1 MSVKEAKELVQATEF
16 GSRNYFGFAKKI
28 TTFLAVLMTLSHLY
42 FALSG
47 FAFGGIVAMKQRS
60 IHLAFVILLCFLFY
74 PFTKK
79 SDKDK
84 LPILDLIFGILGFL
98 ASSYIA
104 YFFEDLI
111 SRIGDPTTLD
121 LVAGITLFVLII
133 EASRRTV
140 SPVLPALTLTFV
152 AYAFLGPYLP
162 DVIAHRGYSFTR
174 VIDHIYLTDQGI
186 FGVPIAVSASFVFLF
201 VVFGAFLDKTGAGK
215 FFIDLAFSLV
225 GKFRGG
231 PAKAAVIASAAFGSV
246 SGSSIANAVTTGTLT
261 IPLMKKAGFKPKIA
275 AAVEVAA
282 STNGQ
287 LMPPVMGAAA
297 FIMAEFTD
305 IPYTQI
311 IKHALIPAVL
321 SYFAIFVIIHLE
333 ALKTGVK
340 GIPKEDLPIFFKVL
354 FKGFYHIIPLVVLL
368 YLLLV
373 QNFTPLSSVFWS
385 IVFSILV
392 TIVKGLIL
400 LVKDKSSEI
409 NPIKVSF
416 TEIYESMEAG
426 ARNIVGIASACACA
440 GIIIGIFSLTGL
452 GLKLT
457 DLILTI
463 SGGQLLPT
471 LILTMFSCI
480 ILGMGLPTTATYI
493 IMVTLTVPAL
503 LGIDAG
509 LPLIACHLFVF
520 YYGIVADDTP
530 PVGLAAYGAAGIA
543 GSDPIETGFHSF
555 RFDLSAFVL
564 PFVFIY
570 NPELLMIAD
579 SNWKILFVFVTALLG
594 MVSWSAGIQGYLVR
608 KTTIWER
615 VLFFVFALTL
625 IVPDWQTDVVGGI
638 GFASLYFWQK
648 RTNRQKVTI

>member
-16 GSRNYFGFAKKI
+16 GARNYFGVAKKI

-47 FAFGGIVAMKQRS
+47 FAFGGIIAMKQRS

-74 PFTKK
+74 PFSKK
-79 SDKDK
+79 SEKDK
-84 LPILDLIFGILGFL
+84 LPSLDLGLGILGFL

-121 LVAGITLFVLII
+121 LVAGITLFILII

-140 SPVLPALTLTFV
+140 SPVLPSLTLVFV

-340 GIPKEDLPIFFKVL
+340 GIPKEELPIFFKVL
-354 FKGFYHIIPLVVLL
+354 FKGFYHIIPLVILL

-392 TIVKGLIL
+392 TIVKGAIL
-400 LVKDKSSEI
+400 LVKDKNYEI

-440 GIIIGIFSLTGL
+440 GIIIGVFSLTGL

-503 LGIDAG
+503 LGIDAA

-579 SNWKILFVFVTALLG
+579 SNWKILFVFVTALIG
-594 MVSWSAGIQGYLVR
+594 MISWSAGIQGFLVR

-625 IVPDWQTDVVGGI
+625 IFPDWQTDLIGGV

-648 RTNRQKVTI
+648 KTKDK

>member
-16 GSRNYFGFAKKI
+16 GARNFQGFAKKI
-28 TTFLAVLMTLSHLY
+28 TSFFAVLMTLCHLY

-60 IHLAFVILLCFLFY
+60 IHLAFVIFLCFIFY
-74 PFTKK
+74 PFSKK
-79 SDKDK
+79 TDKNK
-84 LPILDLIFGILGFL
+84 LPVLDLILGVLGFF

-104 YFFEDLI
+104 FYFEDLI
-111 SRIGDPTTLD
+111 LRIGDPTTLD
-121 LVAGITLFVLII
+121 LVAGITLFILII
-133 EASRRTV
+133 ESSRRTI
-140 SPVLPALTLTFV
+140 SPVLPALTLVFV
-152 AYAFLGPYLP
+152 SYAFLGPYLP

-186 FGVPIAVSASFVFLF
+186 FGVPIAVSATFVFLF

-261 IPLMKKAGFKPKIA
+261 IPLMKKAGFKSKIA

-340 GIPKEDLPIFFKVL
+340 GISKEELPIFVDVF
-354 FKGFYHIIPLVVLL
+354 FKGFYHVIPLVVLL

-392 TIVKGLIL
+392 TLAKGLIL
-400 LVKDKSSEI
+400 LTKTEKGQE
-409 NPIKVSF
+409 NPIKISLN
-416 TEIYESMEAG
+416 EIYESMEAG

-463 SGGQLLPT
+463 SGGNLLPT

-503 LGIDAG
+503 LGIDAA

-579 SNWKILFVFVTALLG
+579 SNWKILFVFLTALVG
-594 MVSWSAGIQGYLVR
+594 MVSWSAGIQGFLVR
-608 KTTIWER
+608 KATIWER
-615 VLFFVFALTL
+615 VLFFIFALTL
-625 IVPDWQTDVVGGI
+625 IVPDWQTDLVGGI
-638 GFASLYFWQK
+638 GFGLLYLWQK
-648 RTNRQKVTI
+648 RTQKN

>member
-1 MSVKEAKELVQATEF
+1 
-16 GSRNYFGFAKKI
+16 
-28 TTFLAVLMTLSHLY
+28 MTLSHLY

-47 FAFGGIVAMKQRS
+47 FAFVGIIAMKQRS

-79 SDKDK
+79 SNKNK
-84 LPILDLIFGILGFL
+84 LPIFDLALGILGFL
-98 ASSYIA
+98 SSSYIA
-104 YFFEDLI
+104 FFFEDLI
-111 SRIGDPTTLD
+111 YRIGDPTNLD
-121 LVAGITLFVLII
+121 LVAGITLFILII

-140 SPVLPALTLTFV
+140 SPILPALTLVFV
-152 AYAFLGPYLP
+152 SYAFLGSYLP
-162 DVIAHRGYSFTR
+162 DAIAHRGYSFTR

-340 GIPKEDLPIFFKVL
+340 GIPKKDLPIFFEVF
-354 FKGFYHIIPLVVLL
+354 FKGAYHIIPLVILL

-392 TIVKGLIL
+392 TIVKGIIL
-400 LVKDKSSEI
+400 LVKNENRSE
-409 NPIKVSF
+409 NPIKISLV
-416 TEIYESMEAG
+416 EIYESMEAG
-426 ARNIVGIASACACA
+426 ARNIVGIACACACA

-503 LGIDAG
+503 LGIDAA

-564 PFVFIY
+564 PFVFVY

-594 MVSWSAGIQGYLVR
+594 MVSWSAGIQGFLLR
-608 KTTIWER
+608 KATIWER
-615 VLFFVFALTL
+615 ILFFVFALTL
-625 IVPDWQTDVVGGI
+625 IVPDWKTDVIGGI
-638 GFASLYFWQK
+638 GFALLYFWQK
-648 RTNRQKVTI
+648 RTISNKLFV

>member
-1 MSVKEAKELVQATEF
+1 MSIKEAKELVQATEF
-16 GSRNYFGFAKKI
+16 GARNFQGFAKKI
-28 TTFLAVLMTLSHLY
+28 TSFFAVLMTLCHLY

-60 IHLAFVILLCFLFY
+60 IHLAFVIFLCFIFY
-74 PFTKK
+74 PFSKK
-79 SDKDK
+79 TDKNK
-84 LPILDLIFGILGFL
+84 LPVLDLILGVLGFF

-104 YFFEDLI
+104 FYFEDLI
-111 SRIGDPTTLD
+111 LRIGDPTTLD
-121 LVAGITLFVLII
+121 LVAGITLFILII
-133 EASRRTV
+133 ESSRRTI
-140 SPVLPALTLTFV
+140 SPVLPALTLVFV
-152 AYAFLGPYLP
+152 SYAFLGPYLP

-186 FGVPIAVSASFVFLF
+186 FGVPIAVSATFVFLF

-261 IPLMKKAGFKPKIA
+261 IPLMKKAGFKSKIA

-340 GIPKEDLPIFFKVL
+340 GISKEELPIFVDVF
-354 FKGFYHIIPLVVLL
+354 FKGFYHVIPLVVLL

-392 TIVKGLIL
+392 TLAKGLIL
-400 LVKDKSSEI
+400 LTKTEKGQE
-409 NPIKVSF
+409 NPIKISLN
-416 TEIYESMEAG
+416 EIYESMEAG

-463 SGGQLLPT
+463 SGGNLLPT

-503 LGIDAG
+503 LGIDAA

-579 SNWKILFVFVTALLG
+579 SNWKILFVFLTALVG
-594 MVSWSAGIQGYLVR
+594 MVSWSAAIQGFLVR
-608 KTTIWER
+608 KATIWER

-625 IVPDWQTDVVGGI
+625 IVPDWQTDLVGGI
-638 GFASLYFWQK
+638 GFGLLYLWQK
-648 RTNRQKVTI
+648 RTQKN